1 MYSPVILLLAWPA
14 IWLASM
20 LLPPHLLP
28 PGDVGPP
35 QRVQPQALL
44 SRPAHSYLILFQSLA
59 GNTPILIKNSGFE
72 RKKAPC
78 SRGPQELLLVHSWVP
93 LDLKD
98 PVQTTACEHFA
109 LK

>member
-1 MYSPVILLLAWPA
+1 
-14 IWLASM
+14 M

-72 RKKAPC
+72 RKNAPC

-98 PVQTTACEHFA
+98 PVQTPACEHYA